1 MEDEI
6 FVRIIAY
13 KLDCKNCK
21 QFADSGQFQFKG
33 AILDQEHIGKKY
45 IDQASFSIGNTI
57 LKLLGYLNDDDRKQK
72 KFRRPREM
80 QEQH

>member
-13 KLDCKNCK
+13 KLDCKNCM
-21 QFADSGQFQFKG
+21 QHSEAQFQFKS
-33 AILDQEHIGKKY
+33 ASMSPEHIGKKY

-57 LKLLGYLNDDDRKQK
+57 LKLLGYLTEEDGRKG
-72 KFRRPREM
+72 
-80 QEQH
+80 

>member
-21 QFADSGQFQFKG
+21 VFADSGQFQYKG
-33 AILDQEHIGKKY
+33 ARLGAEHIGRKY

-57 LKLLGYLNDDDRKQK
+57 LKILGYLPPNDN
-72 KFRRPREM
+72 M
-80 QEQH
+80 G